1 MNLLYLILA
10 IPCGVVASI
19 YAWRFLKWAWL
30 TPKKLEKS
38 LRQQGFNGNPYKF
51 LLGDLNEIMKM
62 EKESLSNPIS
72 FSDDFLPR
80 IMPFVH
86 KTLTNYGKN
95 SFVWFGTDPAVF
107 IWDLDM
113 IREILSKPLI
123 FQKPS
128 NPTGEVLAK
137 GLVSYEG
144 DKWAKHR
151 RLINPAFHLEKIKKM
166 APSFYMSCC
175 DMLSEWE
182 KMVPSEGAF
191 ELDVW
196 PYLQT
201 LTSDAIS
208 RTAFGSSYEQGRKIF
223 ELQKELASLLM
234 KATISF
240 FIPGFRYLPTR
251 TNRRIDH
258 IRKEVES
265 LLLDLI
271 DKRMKAIEAG
281 EAITDNLLDTLL
293 ESNFKEIQ
301 QKGNKFGM
309 SLQDVVEECK
319 LFYIAGQE
327 TTVALLVWTMILL
340 GKHTDWQD
348 RAREEIRGAFGG
360 RQPDFEGL
368 NALKTV
374 SMILDEVVRLYPPVF
389 MVGRRTHKET
399 AIGDLIIPAGVN
411 LILPSLQ
418 LHHHRQIWG
427 DDADEFK
434 PERFSEGVSSKAKG
448 QQLKDFPFGWGPR
461 ICIGQNFAILEAK
474 MAVAMIL
481 QRYSFELSPSYSHA
495 PTAVLFLQPQ
505 HGAHLILRRL

>member
-1 MNLLYLILA
+1 
-10 IPCGVVASI
+10 
-19 YAWRFLKWAWL
+19 
-30 TPKKLEKS
+30 
-38 LRQQGFNGNPYKF
+38 
-51 LLGDLNEIMKM
+51 MKM
-62 EKESLSNPIS
+62 EESVSNAIS
-72 FSDDFLPR
+72 FSDDFVPR

-95 SFVWFGTDPAVF
+95 SFVWFGTVPSVY
-107 IWDLDM
+107 IWDLDK

-123 FQKPS
+123 FQKLS
-128 NPTGEVLAK
+128 NPIIE
-137 GLVSYEG
+137 GLVTGLLSYEG

-166 APSFYMSCC
+166 VPSFYMSCC

-223 ELQKELASLLM
+223 ELQKELGALLM
-234 KATISF
+234 KTTISV

-251 TNRRIDH
+251 RNRRMKH
-258 IRKEVES
+258 IKKEVES
-265 LLLDLI
+265 LLLVLI

-293 ESNFKEIQ
+293 ESNFKEMQ

-319 LFYIAGQE
+319 LFYVAGQE
-327 TTVALLVWTMILL
+327 TTSTLLAWTMILL
-340 GKHTDWQD
+340 GKHTDWQG
-348 RAREEIRGAFGG
+348 RAREEIRAAFGG
-360 RQPDFEGL
+360 RQPDFQGL

-374 SMILDEVVRLYPPVF
+374 SMILDEVLRLYPPVF
-389 MVGRRTHKET
+389 SMARKTHKET

-411 LILPSLQ
+411 LVLPSLQ
-418 LHHHRQIWG
+418 VHHHRQIWG

-434 PERFSEGVSSKAKG
+434 PERFSAKAKG

-495 PTAVLFLQPQ
+495 FTAVLFLQPK